1 MKNNNG
7 FTLIEIIISIAVIGL
22 VITALFNINIAGWQF
37 LNYNQDR
44 VELQNQARLI
54 TTNLEKNIRNAI
66 VAEPIYENKALAVIT
81 ADNLDSNNIV
91 FLVNINK
98 QLIMGYIDK
107 SLETIKGYSLSTIE
121 TNLYNKRNITN
132 SVINSYNFEKK
143 SNDKLISFNFELVKD
158 KSRYKISNK
167 FYPRVLN

>member
-37 LNYNQDR
+37 LNYNRDR

-54 TTNLEKNIRNAI
+54 TTNLEKHIRNGLL
-66 VAEPIYENKALAVIT
+66 AEPIYENKALAVIT
-81 ADNLDSNNIV
+81 ADDSDNSNIV
-91 FLVNINK
+91 FFVNTNK
-98 QLIMGYIDK
+98 QLVMGYIDK

-121 TNLYNKRNITN
+121 ANLFNKRNITD
-132 SVINSYNFEKK
+132 SVITNYTFNKNSD
-143 SNDKLISFNFELVKD
+143 DKLISFKFELVKD
-158 KSRYKISNK
+158 KSRYDISNK